1 MKTFYEIEP
10 EDQKLWE
17 KREKIIRNLVTS
29 FYEKIKSKPNV
40 LSASE
45 LINKGNKSSL
55 FNTSTWYKKTFL
67 TWTLGNSPIVFGL
80 ESGICFEEC
89 QIYLIYGRDTFEYSK
104 LEVSAIPENIEFE
117 GNIIIC
123 THYSYVTKKERIKST
138 PADIEILKEF
148 ISELKIVA
156 ETFDLDNLKEINDN
170 KTKEK
175 IEQEHLKVSKD
186 SILQE
191 LDKDSNG
198 EIDLIENDFNKLL
211 SKYQKQV
218 IGIDKN
224 YIHQFVKV
232 SNYIK
237 TKKSN
242 IQKIFESIEKTSSK
256 AELDERLNLLKN
268 QIHTYELLV
277 FHSINMISALVS
289 EDLITFYEIYESFD
303 KIGIYNS
310 NWENEVSDKLSTIG
324 NKLDDLLLSIY
335 EMENRIV
342 SEISYLNYVTQESFS
357 DLNRSV
363 TANLKDINSSIDVN
377 NLFTAINT
385 YQLYKINKQTK
396 PLLPK

>member
-1 MKTFYEIEP
+1 MKTFYKISIDR
-10 EDQKLWE
+10 EDNDLWE
-17 KREKIIRNLVTS
+17 KREKYLKNIIPKFYNKIKDSPNLVTAD
-29 FYEKIKSKPNV
+29 YMYSKQNK
-40 LSASE
+40 LFSTS
-45 LINKGNKSSL
+45 IWSNKGFLDWSSKQA
-55 FNTSTWYKKTFL
+55 N
-67 TWTLGNSPIVFGL
+67 PIVFGL
-80 ESGICFEEC
+80 DSGIGFANEKVYIINGKGLMDYE
-89 QIYLIYGRDTFEYSK
+89 IFFLPSIAHELKFD
-104 LEVSAIPENIEFE
+104 ENF
-117 GNIIIC
+117 II
-123 THYSYVTKKERIKST
+123 TKYHKIKST
-138 PADIEILKEF
+138 FKDIEILKAF
-148 ISELKIVA
+148 IDDLNSIAAK
-156 ETFDLDNLKEINDN
+156 FDLDMQKEVTDKKN
-170 KTKEK
+170 KVK
-175 IEQEHLKVSKD
+175 IEQEQLKVSKR

-191 LDKDSNG
+191 LDKDKNG

-256 AELDERLNLLKN
+256 VELDERLNLLKN

-324 NKLDDLLLSIY
+324 NKLNDLLLSIY
-335 EMENRIV
+335 EMENKIV

-357 DLNRSV
+357 ELNSSV
-363 TANLKDINSSIDVN
+363 TSNLKDINSSIDVN

-396 PLLPK
+396 PLLPKK

>member
-1 MKTFYEIEP
+1 MKTFFEIDNNDDELYNRKK
-10 EDQKLWE
+10 EYL
-17 KREKIIRNLVTS
+17 NNFVVN
-29 FYEKIKSKPNV
+29 FYDKIKDKPNV
-40 LSASE
+40 LSRDY
-45 LINKGNKSSL
+45 LISRRSKLFSTTIWDNKIFLIGN
-55 FNTSTWYKKTFL
+55 N
-67 TWTLGNSPIVFGL
+67 IIFGL
-80 ESGICFEEC
+80 KSGICFEQSE
-89 QIYLIYGRDTFEYSK
+89 YLFEIHIAYGTGIGDSWSLFPDSE
-104 LEVSAIPENIEFE
+104 
-117 GNIIIC
+117 
-123 THYSYVTKKERIKST
+123 KKEIKYVGNSIVWFNYYSEAKKKST
-138 PADIEILKEF
+138 AEDIEVLKDFFNELNSLAEKFDNDILKE
-148 ISELKIVA
+148 IEEKKNKDKKDKQELKI
-156 ETFDLDNLKEINDN
+156 
-170 KTKEK
+170 TKE
-175 IEQEHLKVSKD
+175 

-218 IGIDKN
+218 IVIDKN

-256 AELDERLNLLKN
+256 EELDERLNLLKN

-277 FHSINMISALVS
+277 FHSINMISALIS

-324 NKLDDLLLSIY
+324 SKLDDLLFSIY

-342 SEISYLNYVTQESFS
+342 SEIGYLNYVTQESFS
-357 DLNRSV
+357 DLNNSV
-363 TANLKDINSSIDVN
+363 TANLKSINSSIDVN

>member
-1 MKTFYEIEP
+1 MKTFFNIDKHDVELY
-10 EDQKLWE
+10 KKKE
-17 KREKIIRNLVTS
+17 KYIKNFVVK
-29 FYEKIKSKPNV
+29 FYNKIKDKPNV
-40 LSASE
+40 LSPSYLE
-45 LINKGNKSSL
+45 SRRDVFFRTNIWDNKS
-55 FNTSTWYKKTFL
+55 FL
-67 TWTLGNSPIVFGL
+67 TFPHDDTLFGL
-80 ESGICFEEC
+80 KSGIFIE
-89 QIYLIYGRDTFEYSK
+89 QTTYTSYNSFSIYFVYGKDSFEY
-104 LEVSAIPENIEFE
+104 VSWNEPEF
-117 GNIIIC
+117 
-123 THYSYVTKKERIKST
+123 HYGSEYILNKIKSKSRFKNYSS
-138 PADIEILKEF
+138 DDLLILKEF
-148 ISELKIVA
+148 LEELNSIAKK
-156 ETFDLDNLKEINDN
+156 FDSDILKELND
-170 KTKEK
+170 EK
-175 IEQEHLKVSKD
+175 IKAKIEKEQLKASKK

-256 AELDERLNLLKN
+256 EELDERLNLLRN

-289 EDLITFYEIYESFD
+289 ADLITFYEIYESFD

-310 NWENEVSDKLSTIG
+310 NWENEVSDKLSNIG

-335 EMENRIV
+335 EMENKIV
-342 SEISYLNYVTQESFS
+342 SEISNLSYVTQESFS
-357 DLNRSV
+357 DLNNSV

-396 PLLPK
+396 PLLPKN

>member
-1 MKTFYEIEP
+1 MKTFYEIQP
-10 EDQKLWE
+10 EDKKLWE
-17 KREKIIRNLVTS
+17 KREKIIRNFVKS
-29 FYEKIKSKPNV
+29 FYEKNKSKPNV

-45 LINKGNKSSL
+45 LTNKGNKSSL
-55 FNTSTWYKKTFL
+55 FNTSIWYKKTFL
-67 TWTLGNSPIVFGL
+67 TWTVGSSPIVFGL

-89 QIYLIYGRDTFEYSK
+89 QINLIFGSETFDYCK
-104 LEVSAIPENIEFE
+104 LEVSAIPKDIKFE

-123 THYSYVTKKERIKST
+123 PNYSYVIKVKRIKST

-148 ISELKIVA
+148 ISELNNVA
-156 ETFDLDNLKEINDN
+156 EKFDLDNLKEINDN
-170 KTKEK
+170 KTKAK

-357 DLNRSV
+357 DLNSSV
-363 TANLKDINSSIDVN
+363 TANLKDINSSIDIN

>member
-1 MKTFYEIEP
+1 MKSFFEI
-10 EDQKLWE
+10 DHVDGILWE
-17 KREKIIRNLVTS
+17 KKKIILQGFVEN
-29 FYEKIKSKPNV
+29 FYEKIKNQPNV
-40 LSASE
+40 LTTQQIHE
-45 LINKGNKSSL
+45 KYDKSSI
-55 FNTSTWYKKTFL
+55 FSTSIWRGVSFL
-67 TWTLGNSPIVFGL
+67 GGLGRKAYPIVFGL
-80 ESGICFEEC
+80 ESGIAFITDKIFF
-89 QIYLIYGRDTFEYSK
+89 IYYNDYSK
-104 LEVSAIPENIEFE
+104 QKDYMTYFIHQAEQELKLE
-117 GNIIIC
+117 GNFIVDK
-123 THYSYVTKKERIKST
+123 YKKIKST
-138 PADIEILKEF
+138 AEDILILKEF
-148 ISELKIVA
+148 NNELNSLAKK
-156 ETFDLDNLKEINDN
+156 FDYDILKEIEDKEN
-170 KTKEK
+170 EK
-175 IEQEHLKVSKD
+175 IKDQQDLKTSKV

-242 IQKIFESIEKTSSK
+242 IQKIFESIENTSSK

-310 NWENEVSDKLSTIG
+310 NWENDVSDKLSTIG

-396 PLLPK
+396 PLLPKK

>member
-1 MKTFYEIEP
+1 MKTFYDIDSHRDRELY
-10 EDQKLWE
+10 KRKE
-17 KREKIIRNLVTS
+17 KYLENFVLN
-29 FYEKIKSKPNV
+29 FYNKVKDRPNV
-40 LSASE
+40 LSPEYLNSRRSKLFTTTLWDNKIF
-45 LINKGNKSSL
+45 LISS
-55 FNTSTWYKKTFL
+55 N
-67 TWTLGNSPIVFGL
+67 IIFGL
-80 ESGICFEEC
+80 KSGICFEQGTLI
-89 QIYLIYGRDTFEYSK
+89 QIHLVYGFGIGDSYTLFPGVQKIELKYKGNYIVWFGSYSEEK
-104 LEVSAIPENIEFE
+104 KIS
-117 GNIIIC
+117 
-123 THYSYVTKKERIKST
+123 TK
-138 PADIEILKEF
+138 ADVEILKDFFNE
-148 ISELKIVA
+148 
-156 ETFDLDNLKEINDN
+156 LDNLAEKFDSDILKEIEDEKN
-170 KTKEK
+170 KVK
-175 IEQEHLKVSKD
+175 IENEQLKVSKKI
-186 SILQE
+186 ILQE

-211 SKYQKQV
+211 SKYQKLV

-256 AELDERLNLLKN
+256 SELDERLNFLKN

-310 NWENEVSDKLSTIG
+310 NWENEVSEKLSTIG

-342 SEISYLNYVTQESFS
+342 SEISNLSYVTQESFS
-357 DLNRSV
+357 DLNDSV

-377 NLFTAINT
+377 NLFTMIST

-396 PLLPK
+396 SLLPKK